1 MIQFTILANLK
12 ETYTKTTTL
21 IMDFLFIQV
30 KDMLDNCDERK
41 GDSCTGNATDFDG
54 VHLIY
59 AGGHC
64 HAPSCI
70 SMELYNA
77 DTGRLLCRHDP
88 VYGTS
93 DKACPL
99 KLKLSAIV

>member
-1 MIQFTILANLK
+1 
-12 ETYTKTTTL
+12 
-21 IMDFLFIQV
+21 
-30 KDMLDNCDERK
+30 MLDNCDERK

-99 KLKLSAIV
+99 KLKLKCNSVMSKFCCRYLMNWAI